1 LSQPNKTRKKAGR
14 PKLPKGEAMGRAIQ
28 VRFTVG
34 DLKSFAAAARMKN
47 MTVSE
52 WVRTS
57 LTERNVPVWYGLCAD
72 DSRHIILFDNE
83 PLPAAFCPLCR
94 VTRKVFGV
102 ERGYVSKAEADKGWN
117 DLLPLSNPESTPLR
131 TRF

>member
-1 LSQPNKTRKKAGR
+1 MAQQKKARKVGR
-14 PKLPKGEAMGRAIQ
+14 PKLPKGKAKGRIVP
-28 VRFTVG
+28 VRFAIG
-34 DLKSFAAAARMKN
+34 DLRSFAAAAKMKN

-72 DSRHIILFDNE
+72 DSRHIILFDNK
-83 PLPAAFCPLCR
+83 PFQDVSCPLCR
-94 VTRKVFGV
+94 VTRKVSGV
-102 ERGYVSKAEADKGWN
+102 AQGYVSKAEADKGWA
-117 DLLPLSNPESTPLR
+117 DFPPLSNPQSTPLL